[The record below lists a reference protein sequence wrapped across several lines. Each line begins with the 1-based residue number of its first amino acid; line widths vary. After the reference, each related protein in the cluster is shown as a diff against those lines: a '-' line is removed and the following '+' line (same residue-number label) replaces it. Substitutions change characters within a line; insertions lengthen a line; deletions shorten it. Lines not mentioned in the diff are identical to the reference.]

1 MSLERNSKLV
11 TKKFISYLFPSILMI
26 FAMQFGSLLDGI
38 LIGNFIGPDALG
50 ATSLVLPIL
59 YVIQI
64 PGFAL
69 GVGGSIV
76 IANLLGKRDIEKAKK
91 VFSFSIV
98 LGIAISLV
106 FTAISFF
113 VSGPLARLFGEASL
127 QYSEPYVFLYLLTD
141 PVVTLALLLGNFIAV
156 DNSPKLSSG
165 LFIVGNAAKV
175 GLEILFI
182 QVFQWGMYGAAAS
195 TAAGYLI
202 GLVVLIFYVR
212 SKKRLLSFTFK
223 IGGAGLKEIIKAS
236 STSGLNLAFMSIQ
249 MLVVNIFVGSLIT
262 DPVALIGYGLIS
274 NMVFVFDLFCGGPIN
289 LIPSLCGVFYG
300 EKDIYSLKSITR
312 KIYIINL
319 AFTLIIAIIILAAPG
334 FYAMLFG
341 YAESGDFAP
350 IARVIRIFTFSF
362 FGYEI
367 SKFSMN
373 YYPSID
379 KNLVSIIVV
388 FARELVIVLPLTIG
402 MLFAMGLEGY
412 AWAYVITETVTVL
425 ITYGFVLLYN
435 RKKKVTHGIFMFE
448 KGDPQSMDVTIKND
462 EKEVSVISESLTKFA
477 LEHDVPNRE
486 SQIVGLA
493 AEEIASNIIAYGYK
507 RGGNNYIDVSFK
519 KIDDTLILRIRDD
532 GLPFD
537 PTKYEFDNDEAY
549 STSGIL
555 LINNL
560 TDKMTYMRVLNM
572 NNTIFEIKI
581 KGATA
586 DGI

>member
-69 GVGGSIV
+69 GVRGSIV

-98 LGIAISLV
+98 LGVAISLV

-141 PVVTLALLLGNFIAV
+141 PIVTLALLLGNFIAV

-165 LFIVGNAAKV
+165 LFIIGNAAKV

-334 FYAMLFG
+334 FYALLFG

-435 RKKKVTHGIFMFE
+435 RKKKGTHGIFMFE

-507 RGGNNYIDVSFK
+507 RGGNNYIDVNFK
-519 KIDDTLILRIRDD
+519 KIDNTLILRIRDD

-555 LINNL
+555 LIKNL

-581 KGATA
+581 KGASA